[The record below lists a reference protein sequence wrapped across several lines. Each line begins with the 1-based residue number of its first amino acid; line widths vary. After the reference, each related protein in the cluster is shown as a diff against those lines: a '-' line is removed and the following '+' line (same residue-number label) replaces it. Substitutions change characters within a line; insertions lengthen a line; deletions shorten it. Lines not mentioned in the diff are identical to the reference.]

1 VDVPQEVIAA
11 CQRGEAEAFEELV
24 RLTHQ
29 DVYSLA
35 LRIVSNRED
44 AADVTQDTYL
54 KLLRAI
60 RTFRGDSKFS
70 TWLYRV
76 TSSVAISHLR
86 RNARRRGDVPLEAE
100 GVAELPSLTDT
111 GGEAERRELKH
122 HLEEALS
129 TLPLG
134 YRAVVVMKD
143 IYGFP
148 LVEIGRQLGI
158 TEGAAK
164 VRLFRAR
171 QRLKDTLSEEA
182 PLRRAQPRRQKK
194 RGVS

>member
-1 VDVPQEVIAA
+1 
-11 CQRGEAEAFEELV
+11 
-24 RLTHQ
+24 
-29 DVYSLA
+29 
-35 LRIVSNRED
+35 
-44 AADVTQDTYL
+44 
-54 KLLRAI
+54 
-60 RTFRGDSKFS
+60 
-70 TWLYRV
+70 
-76 TSSVAISHLR
+76 
-86 RNARRRGDVPLEAE
+86 
-100 GVAELPSLTDT
+100 
-111 GGEAERRELKH
+111 
-122 HLEEALS
+122 
-129 TLPLG
+129 
-134 YRAVVVMKD
+134 MKD